1 MNLIRRKQLTSTR
14 SCLEDNIDTLKDY
27 TCVSGFNVSLFDLPA
42 SRGLMRG
49 TVVFLSHDQ
58 ESSHSGHT

>member
-1 MNLIRRKQLTSTR
+1 MNLIRQKTIDKYKKL
-14 SCLEDNIDTLKDY
+14 LDDNIDTLKDY

-49 TVVFLSHDQ
+49 TVAFLSRDQ
-58 ESSHSGHT
+58 ESSHSAHT